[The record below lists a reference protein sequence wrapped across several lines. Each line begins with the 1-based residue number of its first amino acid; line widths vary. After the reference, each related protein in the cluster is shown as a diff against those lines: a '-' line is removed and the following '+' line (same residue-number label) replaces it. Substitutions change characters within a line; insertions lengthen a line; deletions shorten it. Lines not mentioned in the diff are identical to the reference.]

1 MTKFRAMW
9 VEEVS
14 RREFRRQIVERDT
27 ADLPPHDTLIEVHFS
42 SLNYKDA
49 LCARGHRGITR
60 HYPHTPGID
69 AAGTIVESANPALQ
83 PGAQVIVTGF
93 DLGMNTPGGF
103 GQCIRVPADWVV
115 PLPESLSLF
124 EAMAYG
130 TAGLTAGLAIDAL
143 QHNNVTPNRGDV
155 LVTGATGGVGSFAVA
170 MLAKLGY
177 RVVAASNKPGAKAWL
192 RALGVHE
199 VVSREAIDD
208 DSGLALLPAC
218 FAGAI
223 DTLGGNVLA
232 TVIKSIQFGGAVAAI
247 GLALSPELPTT
258 VHPFILRGVNLLG
271 IASADTP
278 IETKRRIWEKLAGD
292 WRPDALH
299 HLARICTL
307 DALTDEIDRML
318 AGELTGRVVV
328 DLQST

>member
-1 MTKFRAMW
+1 MTTFRAMW

-14 RREFRRQIVERDT
+14 RREFRRQIVDRDT
-27 ADLPPHDTLIEVHFS
+27 ADLPPHDTLIEVHYS

-69 AAGTIVESANPALQ
+69 AAGLIVESGNPDLP
-83 PGAQVIVTGF
+83 PGTPVIVTGF

-103 GQCIRVPADWVV
+103 SQIIRVPSDWVV
-115 PLPESLSLF
+115 PLPAKLSLF
-124 EAMAYG
+124 EAMAFG

-143 QHNNVTPNRGDV
+143 QRNNVTPDRGDV

-170 MLAKLGY
+170 MLSKLGY
-177 RVVAASNKPGAKAWL
+177 RVVAASQKPKSIDWL
-192 RALGVHE
+192 RALGAKE
-199 VVSREAIDD
+199 FISREAVDD
-208 DSGLALLPAC
+208 KSGAALLPPC
-218 FAGAI
+218 FAGAV
-223 DTLGGNVLA
+223 DTLGGNVLG
-232 TVIKSIQFGGAVAAI
+232 TIIRSIHFGGAVAAI

-278 IETKRRIWEKLAGD
+278 LETKKRIWEKLASD
-292 WRPDALH
+292 WRPDSLH
-299 HLARICTL
+299 HLVRICTL
-307 DALTDEIDRML
+307 DALSDEVDRML

-328 DLQST
+328 DLRAN

>member
-1 MTKFRAMW
+1 MTTFRAMW

-14 RREFRRQIVERDT
+14 RREFRRQIVDRDT
-27 ADLPPHDTLIEVHFS
+27 ADLPPHDTLIEVHYS

-69 AAGTIVESANPALQ
+69 AAGLIVESGNPDLT
-83 PGAQVIVTGF
+83 PGTPVIVTGF

-103 GQCIRVPADWVV
+103 GQNIRVPSDWVV
-115 PLPESLSLF
+115 PLPEKLSLF

-143 QHNNVTPNRGDV
+143 QRNDVTPDRGDV

-170 MLAKLGY
+170 MLSKLGY
-177 RVVAASNKPGAKAWL
+177 RVVAASQKPKSVDWL
-192 RALGVHE
+192 RALGAKE
-199 VVSREAIDD
+199 FISREAVDD
-208 DSGLALLPAC
+208 KSGAALLPPC

-223 DTLGGNVLA
+223 DTLGGNVLG
-232 TVIKSIQFGGAVAAI
+232 TIIRSIHFGGAVAAI

-278 IETKRRIWEKLAGD
+278 LETKKRIWEKLASD

-299 HLARICTL
+299 HLVRICTL
-307 DALTDEIDRML
+307 DALTDEVDRML

-328 DLQST
+328 DLRAN

>member
-1 MTKFRAMW
+1 MAPMTKFRAMW

-27 ADLPPHDTLIEVHFS
+27 ANLPPHDTLIEVHFS

-60 HYPHTPGID
+60 HYPHTPG
-69 AAGTIVESANPALQ
+69 
-83 PGAQVIVTGF
+83 
-93 DLGMNTPGGF
+93 GF
-103 GQCIRVPADWVV
+103 GQYIRVPADWVV

-143 QHNNVTPNRGDV
+143 QHNNVTPDRGDV

-199 VVSREAIDD
+199 VVSRAAIDD
-208 DSGLALLPAC
+208 DSGLALLPPC

-247 GLALSPELPTT
+247 GLALSPELLTT